1 MKLNENELSLLQG
14 LHEDFNKAKMS
25 LADVELQ
32 KHSILKGIERLKE
45 HFAKHEKE
53 LIEKYGA
60 DSVIN
65 IQTGEVTEKK
75 DLKCQRISTYDNAS
89 PVAYRTR

>member
-1 MKLNENELSLLQG
+1 MKLNDNELTLLQG
-14 LHEDFNKAKMS
+14 LHEDFNKAKVS

-32 KHSILKGIERLKE
+32 KHSILKGIENLKE

-75 DLKCQRISTYDNAS
+75 EK
-89 PVAYRTR
+89 

>member
-1 MKLNENELSLLQG
+1 MKLSENELSLLQG

-32 KHSILKGIERLKE
+32 KYSILKGIDILKE

-75 DLKCQRISTYDNAS
+75 E
-89 PVAYRTR
+89 

>member
-1 MKLNENELSLLQG
+1 MKLNENELILLQG
-14 LHEDFNKAKMS
+14 LHEDFNKAKLS

-32 KHSILKGIERLKE
+32 KHSILKGIENLKE

-75 DLKCQRISTYDNAS
+75 EK
-89 PVAYRTR
+89 

>member
-1 MKLNENELSLLQG
+1 MKLNENELILLQG
-14 LHEDFNKAKMS
+14 LHEDFNKAKVS

-32 KHSILKGIERLKE
+32 KHSILKGIENLKE

-65 IQTGEVTEKK
+65 IQTGK
-75 DLKCQRISTYDNAS
+75 
-89 PVAYRTR
+89 

>member
-1 MKLNENELSLLQG
+1 MKLNDNELTLLQG
-14 LHEDFNKAKMS
+14 LHEDFNKAKVS

-32 KHSILKGIERLKE
+32 KHSILKGIGNRKE

-75 DLKCQRISTYDNAS
+75 E
-89 PVAYRTR
+89 